1 MNNLKKVENLFSD
14 NGISTYIITNISDV
28 YYLSGFT
35 GTTAYVIFDSGDFI
49 FVTDGRYETQAKNE
63 IKNIFKIVIV
73 DSYRDYFSDYLSQ
86 KENIT
91 VSVETPLDFYLL
103 VSEKSNV
110 NVDKKSLVSSFR
122 QIKSDEE
129 VDMLRQSYH
138 IAATAFTDMLEGVDY
153 NMPEGVWAAKLEYNM
168 KILGADSISFDT
180 IIASGQRSGLP
191 HGRASSKII
200 KKGEPVIIDYGCKK
214 NYCSDITRVV
224 LDSSNKQ
231 VLDVIDIVYTAL
243 KKATD
248 TVKPGVKCCD
258 VDAVARDYIHHKGY
272 GKYFNHGLGHG
283 VGIDVHEKPAFRQKD
298 NTVLAP
304 GMVLTIEPG
313 IYLPDNFG
321 IRLEDTILVTETG
334 CEILSA
340 VLDKYVYKIYS

>member
-1 MNNLKKVENLFSD
+1 MDNLEKVENLFSN
-14 NGISTYIITNISDV
+14 NGIFTYIVTNISDI

-35 GTTAYVIFDSGDFI
+35 GTTGYVVFDSGDFI

-63 IKNIFKIVIV
+63 VNSIFEIVIV

-86 KENIT
+86 KKNVT
-91 VSVETPLDFYLL
+91 VSMDTPLDFYIF

-110 NVDKKSLVSSFR
+110 NVDKKSLLSSLR
-122 QIKSDEE
+122 QIKSYEE
-129 VDMLRQSYH
+129 VDMLKESYQ
-138 IAATAFTDMLEGVDY
+138 IAAKAFTDLIEDASY
-153 NMPEGVWAAKLEYNM
+153 DLPEVIWAAKLEYNM
-168 KILGADSISFDT
+168 KILGADSTSFDT
-180 IIASGQRSGLP
+180 MVASGDRSGLP
-191 HGRASSKII
+191 HGRASSKVI

-224 LDSSNKQ
+224 LNSKNKL
-231 VLDVIDIVYTAL
+231 VLEIIDIVYSAL

-248 TVKPGVKCCD
+248 AVRPGVKCCD
-258 VDAVARDYIHHKGY
+258 VDSVAREYIDDKGY

-298 NTVLAP
+298 DTVLAP
-304 GMVLTIEPG
+304 GMVLTVEPG
-313 IYLPDNFG
+313 IYIPDNFG
-321 IRLEDTILVTETG
+321 IRLEDTVLVTETG
-334 CEILSA
+334 CEILSG